1 MEKTYSQSAADYAS
15 GPGANDALK
24 KCKELEKR
32 IAYLEGVVTT
42 LISRIDELENNFN
55 EYVDE
60 ELIEKL
66 DFHR

>member
-1 MEKTYSQSAADYAS
+1 MGVILEPTYGDIQ
-15 GPGANDALK
+15 ALA
-24 KCKELEKR
+24 KR
-32 IAYLEGVVTT
+32 IAYLEGVVVT
-42 LISRIDELENNFN
+42 LMARIDELENNFN